1 MYIMRLKT
9 IIYNLLESI
18 RISAVLLRAFIP
30 DTADKI
36 FKMLNTKKIDFDSLN
51 KFGELEENINEK
63 QVMKEMSELR
73 LENMTPMDI
82 MYQVNQWKKM
92 LDKK

>member
-1 MYIMRLKT
+1 
-9 IIYNLLESI
+9 
-18 RISAVLLRAFIP
+18 
-30 DTADKI
+30 
-36 FKMLNTKKIDFDSLN
+36 
-51 KFGELEENINEK
+51 
-63 QVMKEMSELR
+63 MKEMSELR